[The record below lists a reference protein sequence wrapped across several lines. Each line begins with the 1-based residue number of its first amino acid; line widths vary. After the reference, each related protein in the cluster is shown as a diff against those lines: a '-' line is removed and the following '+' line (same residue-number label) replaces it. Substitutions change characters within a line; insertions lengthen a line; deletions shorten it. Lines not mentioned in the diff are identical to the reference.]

1 MSISIGVS
9 NKAPLESFGPARYI
23 IGLMQKDF
31 SFDISRRMAVIPEVD
46 MFRIVEDSSIMDQ
59 VKTKKYEYH
68 VRFDG
73 EYVSGFDINQH
84 PQRVRIE
91 ILKGLRDLIKEGKI
105 HWNPMNYK
113 VDEENEKQKKKDK
126 RHKLDTLAK
135 KFRSPEERLVVEAIE
150 KNVGS

>member
-9 NKAPLESFGPARYI
+9 NNAPLESFGPARYI
-23 IGLMQKDF
+23 IDLMQKDF
-31 SFDISRRMAVIPEVD
+31 AFDLSRRMLVSPEVD
-46 MFRIVEDSSIMDQ
+46 MFRIKEDSSIMDQ
-59 VKTKKYEYH
+59 VKTKKYEYE

-73 EYVSGFDINQH
+73 EYVSGFDISQH
-84 PQRVRIE
+84 PQRIRIE
-91 ILKGLRDLIKEGKI
+91 ILRGLKRLIEEGKI
-105 HWNPMNYK
+105 HWDPMHYK